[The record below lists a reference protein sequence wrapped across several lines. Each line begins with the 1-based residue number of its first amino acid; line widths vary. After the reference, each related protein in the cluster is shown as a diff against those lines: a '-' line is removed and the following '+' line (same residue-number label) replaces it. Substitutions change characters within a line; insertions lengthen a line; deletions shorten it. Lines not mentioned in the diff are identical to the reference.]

1 MLSMIKQITGSND
14 VFVDKLMLS
23 IHVEHLSKVDFPGE
37 SVQIKATASETSNNK
52 KKKTSS

>member
-37 SVQIKATASETSNNK
+37 SVQIKATASETSNNN
-52 KKKTSS
+52 KKTSS